1 MPTQI
6 GFNSTV
12 GEIFYINPVTQ
23 KEVSIFPTEYINKEA
38 MSSFVDQW
46 NADYSMT
53 RIKTNLEGDERLTG
67 DEVDYIIEQISIWEE
82 DQESAKGEDA
92 NDDSFPWTEEAV
104 KPITAAEKMFSGDEP
119 KGIRKLDTV
128 SEKELSGNITEIF
141 EAGKQKKER
150 KPRQTKVT
158 SPGEKTGSKK
168 LSAEDYI
175 TLLKEKI
182 ELTELITAAI
192 YQTTDIPETVS
203 KKGRDLI
210 LSMDRE
216 ISTVI
221 DKYLEMVQNL

>member
-23 KEVSIFPTEYINKEA
+23 KEVSIFPTEYINKDSLE
-38 MSSFVDQW
+38 SFVKQY
-46 NADYSMT
+46 NEDYSIA
-53 RIKTNLEGDERLTG
+53 RIKSNLEGDDNLTG

-82 DQESAKGEDA
+82 DQEAAKGTDA
-92 NDDSFPWTEEAV
+92 DNDSFPWTEEV
-104 KPITAAEKMFSGDEP
+104 PIPNAEKVQDMNDN
-119 KGIRKLDTV
+119 KLTVQELADTIV
-128 SEKELSGNITEIF
+128 TVMSENTLVE
-141 EAGKQKKER
+141 KKER

-175 TLLKEKI
+175 ALLKEKI

-192 YQTTDIPETVS
+192 CQTSDIPETIS

-216 ISTVI
+216 IGTVI
-221 DKYLEMVQNL
+221 DKYLEMVQSF